1 MKKWLSSILYITFAV
16 LFIVGI
22 VIKNKYCMAGGF
34 LLAAV
39 FYLVPAMIKQTKK
52 H

>member
-1 MKKWLSSILYITFAV
+1 MKKWLSPILYITFAA
-16 LFIVGI
+16 LFIVGA

-39 FYLVPAMIKQTKK
+39 YYLVPAMIKLIKK
-52 H
+52 N